1 MNDENLKTIEQV
13 KQFLAGSEALN
24 FAGVS
29 AEERYQWIQALLVR
43 FKYYQLKRAEK
54 GVIRRH
60 IEKVSGY
67 SRAQVSRLIREYKQR
82 GQLRKAQYKRHRFP
96 RSYTTADIA
105 LLARTDELHDY
116 LSGPAT
122 KKIMEREGEIYGH
135 SEFRNISRVS
145 IAHLYNL
152 RRSHLYRSI
161 TKRYTRTRPVVVRI
175 GERTRPAPRG
185 NPGYVRID
193 TVHQGDLSG
202 KKGVYHIN
210 AVDEVTQW
218 EIIASVEKIAESYL
232 VPVLESM
239 LAGFPFVIRGF
250 HSDNGSEFINKTV
263 AELLNKLLV
272 RFTKCRPRH
281 SNDNGL
287 VESKNGSVVRPDLS
301 GGYAYIPQ
309 ACAEA
314 LNRYNNDFLNP
325 YINFHRPCFF
335 LVSVTDHRGKVKKT
349 YPYREVMT
357 PYEKLKSL
365 PTAERYLRPGV
376 TLEKLEDIARQ
387 RSDNEFAE
395 RMVKARSNLFQNISR
410 WDEQVA
416 RGSLPPPSPTPH
428 PSQGKKSSQRQ
439 KRGYL
444 TTPSCPSP
452 GSFFD

>member
-1 MNDENLKTIEQV
+1 MQLVMNDERLQTIGQV
-13 KQFLAGSEALN
+13 KQFLVGSEALD
-24 FAGVS
+24 FEGVS
-29 AEERYQWIQALLVR
+29 VEERYQWIETVLLR

-54 GVIRRH
+54 GVIRRY

-67 SRAQVSRLIREYKQR
+67 SRSQVSRLIREYKQR

-122 KKIMEREGEIYGH
+122 KKIMEREWAIYGH
-135 SEFRNISRVS
+135 TDFRNISRIS

-152 RRSHLYRSI
+152 RQSHLYRSI
-161 TKRYTRTRPVVVRI
+161 TRRYTKTKPAVVKI
-175 GERTRPAPRG
+175 GERARPAPG
-185 NPGYVRID
+185 GSPGYIRID
-193 TVHQGDLSG
+193 TVHQGDHDG
-202 KKGVYHIN
+202 EKGVYHIN

-218 EIIASVEKIAESYL
+218 EIVASVEKIAESYL

-263 AELLNKLLV
+263 AKLLNKLLI

-281 SNDNGL
+281 TNDNGL
-287 VESKNGSVVRPDLS
+287 VESKNGSVVRKHL
-301 GGYAYIPQ
+301 GYAYIPQ

-314 LNRYNNDFLNP
+314 LNQYHSDFLNP

-335 LVSVTDHRGKVKKT
+335 PVSVTDHRGKVKKI
-349 YPYREVMT
+349 YPYQEVMT

-365 PTAERYLRPGV
+365 PEAASHLQQGV
-376 TLEKLEDIARQ
+376 TVEKLDDIASKM
-387 RSDNEFAE
+387 SDNEFAE
-395 RMVKARSNLFQNISR
+395 RMVEARSNLLQNICR
-410 WDEQVA
+410 RAERVA
-416 RGSLPPPSPTPH
+416 WGSPSSPP
-428 PSQGKKSSQRQ
+428 
-439 KRGYL
+439 
-444 TTPSCPSP
+444 TTPQTQQGNQSNRNRITSSP